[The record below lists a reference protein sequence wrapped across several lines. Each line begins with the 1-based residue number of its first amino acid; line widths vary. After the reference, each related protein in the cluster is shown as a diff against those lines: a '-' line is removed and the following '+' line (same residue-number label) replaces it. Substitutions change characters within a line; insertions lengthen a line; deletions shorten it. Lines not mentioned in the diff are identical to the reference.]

1 MIFSKTIST
10 RGGNAHH
17 LPLIFPSSAHHR
29 PITCPSPAHH
39 GDGTVMSVTTPCI
52 GVIVLQVV
60 QYVISVSHKRLLI
73 GILWQ
78 VILYHIYYILYHLLM
93 ISFKTWNNR
102 RESPSTIS
110 ASQSPRFTIP
120 KVIEEIDQ
128 SIISKLQTN
137 SLQSIA
143 NLAKSSFINQYN
155 DNCNIV
161 NCYICTDV
169 NPRESN
175 STEF

>member
-1 MIFSKTIST
+1 MWAVRTIV
-10 RGGNAHH
+10 NAKYNEHTE
-17 LPLIFPSSAHHR
+17 
-29 PITCPSPAHH
+29 PI
-39 GDGTVMSVTTPCI
+39 
-52 GVIVLQVV
+52 L
-60 QYVISVSHKRLLI
+60 KRLKLLKAHDI
-73 GILWQ
+73 YRVTAIKFYHKYKNNKLPNFFNGIFDPLNAT
-78 VILYHIYYILYHLLM
+78 HTHN
-93 ISFKTWNNR
+93 TRHRNNR

-128 SIISKLQTN
+128 SIISKIQTN